1 MRLIRLII
9 IYINIIMNEKIFI
22 QIASYRDTQLF
33 YTIQSAFKNSK
44 YPENLVFC
52 VCWQKDD
59 TETLY
64 EYENNPQVKLIKIP
78 YEESLGACWA
88 RNQIQQHY
96 NDEKYTLQLDSHHRF
111 INNWDIILIE
121 MYNQLKEKGHN
132 KPLITTYLPS
142 FNPEKDPEERCMEA
156 WKIDF
161 KEKTFDKQVLFIPS
175 VIPNFKSLTEPVKAK
190 FYSAHF
196 AFTTGEFAKEV
207 QHDPELYFTGE
218 EMSITVRAFTYGY
231 ELFHP
236 HKVIAWHEYTRSYRV
251 KHWDN
256 DTEWWKKDK
265 HSKEHYLTIFNNYGK
280 YGLGKEKTIEEYIE
294 YSGIDFLTFDTTT
307 NNDSTTT
314 NNITINISDDK
325 IIYKKFDQEWR
336 DWIKENI
343 NTYKVST
350 EAVKKILI
358 DAKFDPKYIDYEINF
373 FL

>member
-1 MRLIRLII
+1 
-9 IYINIIMNEKIFI
+9 MNEKIFI